1 MVSEEQLG
9 FSENGNHKKGLFK
22 VFWRGLIKQYSC
34 EMGFG
39 KYNALDWGG
48 GFRGEGRAR
57 GNTNGCEQAEKC
69 QARADSVHM
78 NAVRLVPHSSDPY
91 SSSGLS
97 LGEQLQH
104 MPEAVNWGGWSLNT
118 GLGVEAYSH
127 LTETKFFRKYS
138 FCSAGFALCRQHG

>member
-1 MVSEEQLG
+1 MVSEEQLE

-39 KYNALDWGG
+39 KYNALDLGG

-57 GNTNGCEQAEKC
+57 GDRNGCEQAEKC

-78 NAVRLVPHSSDPY
+78 DAVKLVSHSSGPHSSPVP
-91 SSSGLS
+91 SS
-97 LGEQLQH
+97 GEQLQH
-104 MPEAVNWGGWSLNT
+104 MPESGRLEKMGVKYWPWSTRL
-118 GLGVEAYSH
+118 L
-127 LTETKFFRKYS
+127 S
-138 FCSAGFALCRQHG
+138 FG